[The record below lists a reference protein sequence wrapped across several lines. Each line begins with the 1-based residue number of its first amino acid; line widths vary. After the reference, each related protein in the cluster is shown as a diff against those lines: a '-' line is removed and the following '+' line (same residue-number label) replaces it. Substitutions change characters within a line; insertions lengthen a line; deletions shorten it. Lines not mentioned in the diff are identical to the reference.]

1 MKHFDIVMRQANN
14 FVESAFAQEYSEQEL
29 KTMEFIIS
37 QTKKSDIELVN
48 NNQIKTLEL
57 SATDFA
63 KMINAHPNQIYRD
76 ADNLAKAL
84 MNKKYHFKYRGKDG
98 KPAFETGTFLTS
110 MRYDSGAICIKINPE
125 VLPYFIEINSHFTEF
140 NLRFLMAMGSS
151 YGIKLY
157 KLLKQYQTIGDR
169 TLSIDDL
176 RYQFGINDDKYKLY
190 SDFKRNVIETAKRHI
205 NAHTDVQV
213 EYKEIKLGR
222 KVNALKFYI
231 KAKMTQF
238 KQARLEFINWIKDSK
253 DEANKL
259 LVITLE
265 KEKKDPFQY
274 KQIQKAL
281 EWYLTNIIYNYDAN
295 SCTPLQF
302 FGNDTLFGN
311 K

>member
-14 FVESAFAQEYSEQEL
+14 FVESAFAQEYTEQEL

-48 NNQIKTLEL
+48 KNQIKTLEL

-84 MNKKYHFKYRGKDG
+84 MNKKYHFKYIGKDG
-98 KPAFETGTFLTS
+98 KSAFETGTFLTS
-110 MRYDSGAICIKINPE
+110 MRYDSGAICIKINPD

-140 NLRFLMAMGSS
+140 NLRFLIAMGSS

-169 TLSIDDL
+169 TLSIVDL
-176 RYQFGINDDKYKLY
+176 RYQLGINDDKYKLY
-190 SDFKRNVIETAKRHI
+190 SDFKRNVVETAKRHI
-205 NAHTDVQV
+205 NEHTDIQV
-213 EYKEIKLGR
+213 EYKEIKLAR
-222 KVNALKFYI
+222 KVTSLKFYI

-238 KQARLEFINWIKDSK
+238 KQARVAFISWVKDSK
-253 DEANKL
+253 DEATKSV
-259 LVITLE
+259 VINA
-265 KEKKDPFQY
+265 EKKKEDPFQY
-274 KQIQKAL
+274 KQVKKL
-281 EWYLTNIIYNYDAN
+281 FEWYLTNIIYNYDAN

-302 FGNDTLFGN
+302 YETDTLFGT